1 MFATPPSP
9 SPSVSPSSTLPPQL
23 PHIPPFTSSDTFR
36 DMSLEHH
43 LLSLTLG
50 DVPPPTMS
58 YPSQPIHP
66 FDHPDALQN
75 RCKSNGKDTPTTP
88 HNNSVYPCHPVHAK
102 TIKKSKNGA
111 LSALSRRFAPGLPS
125 RSLSS
130 PATAT
135 LASLAAAGSDP
146 KSGSGSSSG
155 ASSSSAFGA
164 HRSADELSCPPSRP
178 LTGCSQER
186 GRHHSISGA
195 PSQDSRRPRSACAS
209 SCSSSSTS
217 SASTTSTS
225 STPSSSSSSSPP
237 CPATSSS
244 PPPPPPPFF
253 SSSTLY
259 TLFGSS
265 ASTPSY
271 LHTPTDPSIATTS
284 LPATPSPLGPPS
296 GTTIHKMTTT
306 RQTRSASCTSFSLP
320 SLFIPK
326 DTPNAR
332 ANHHSSN
339 PLSPT
344 VRSSDTRPPLSLG
357 SLARL
362 NAQQQEIQPVHPQ
375 PLQPIF
381 HRSNPVSPSAAY
393 QQTKFPITS
402 PTTSP
407 TSLPPLPVFHSLSS
421 LTFSAS
427 DLGSPDTL
435 SPVSAHAKDQCHSS
449 IMMGTTPL
457 SSTES
462 LCEIGGMAA
471 VAGSPVDVSCSVR
484 SQVYAQ
490 HHPYARAH
498 SHPQVH
504 LYGQIPIHAHHAT
517 HAAASQAS
525 FEAGSTRLEWSLS
538 GRSSSSTSVN
548 SIGRS
553 SLMPPASPES
563 STFSSDSNCLGGSRR
578 SSKDSSLDSAPG
590 VTLND
595 LVDQLTIPD
604 YVNTVEQITK
614 TKVFLMIYRKFLRP
628 RELLEM
634 FIDRFEDVGKTTDDD
649 DEEARNTRLRI
660 CACLHYWFRHHPND
674 LIHWQT
680 RQRVVTFLKE
690 RVAAFPSLSEIYMK
704 LLPLSSVRYFNSWRW
719 PQQYQHGPESDGSLP
734 AGSAMEDFESG
745 IYNVSGAPSEH
756 MDEDRDWGLYD
767 EDEVLSESK
776 KSMSMENLS
785 PFRPVINAPGLRV
798 NTGKSVSGMCR
809 QGRTTPRAI
818 PAQMS
823 RDRRSSTGSL
833 AHSSACAMEAVVAG
847 RRGSAS
853 SVTSGTTHSSP
864 LNPSYVPPSNH
875 SEGDLTPQQQQPQ
888 SAISIPFM
896 AKRNGIRH
904 RGASPG
910 GPLHPLHPLH
920 PGGGNATIM
929 SKETSEETTM
939 HPLLGGRVNS
949 LPPSVDYLS
958 MNTPFI
964 DIKDAAIA
972 AQLTCVEFG
981 LFKKLKVRKVVSDK
995 RQPSAYQTRWLT
1007 MTTIP
1012 KQMTM

>member
-1 MFATPPSP
+1 
-9 SPSVSPSSTLPPQL
+9 
-23 PHIPPFTSSDTFR
+23 
-36 DMSLEHH
+36 
-43 LLSLTLG
+43 
-50 DVPPPTMS
+50 
-58 YPSQPIHP
+58 
-66 FDHPDALQN
+66 
-75 RCKSNGKDTPTTP
+75 
-88 HNNSVYPCHPVHAK
+88 
-102 TIKKSKNGA
+102 
-111 LSALSRRFAPGLPS
+111 
-125 RSLSS
+125 
-130 PATAT
+130 
-135 LASLAAAGSDP
+135 
-146 KSGSGSSSG
+146 
-155 ASSSSAFGA
+155 
-164 HRSADELSCPPSRP
+164 
-178 LTGCSQER
+178 
-186 GRHHSISGA
+186 
-195 PSQDSRRPRSACAS
+195 
-209 SCSSSSTS
+209 
-217 SASTTSTS
+217 
-225 STPSSSSSSSPP
+225 
-237 CPATSSS
+237 
-244 PPPPPPPFF
+244 
-253 SSSTLY
+253 
-259 TLFGSS
+259 
-265 ASTPSY
+265 
-271 LHTPTDPSIATTS
+271 
-284 LPATPSPLGPPS
+284 
-296 GTTIHKMTTT
+296 
-306 RQTRSASCTSFSLP
+306 
-320 SLFIPK
+320 
-326 DTPNAR
+326 
-332 ANHHSSN
+332 
-339 PLSPT
+339 
-344 VRSSDTRPPLSLG
+344 
-357 SLARL
+357 
-362 NAQQQEIQPVHPQ
+362 
-375 PLQPIF
+375 
-381 HRSNPVSPSAAY
+381 
-393 QQTKFPITS
+393 
-402 PTTSP
+402 
-407 TSLPPLPVFHSLSS
+407 
-421 LTFSAS
+421 
-427 DLGSPDTL
+427 
-435 SPVSAHAKDQCHSS
+435 
-449 IMMGTTPL
+449 
-457 SSTES
+457 
-462 LCEIGGMAA
+462 
-471 VAGSPVDVSCSVR
+471 
-484 SQVYAQ
+484 
-490 HHPYARAH
+490 
-498 SHPQVH
+498 
-504 LYGQIPIHAHHAT
+504 
-517 HAAASQAS
+517 
-525 FEAGSTRLEWSLS
+525 
-538 GRSSSSTSVN
+538 
-548 SIGRS
+548 
-553 SLMPPASPES
+553 
-563 STFSSDSNCLGGSRR
+563 
-578 SSKDSSLDSAPG
+578 
-590 VTLND
+590 
-595 LVDQLTIPD
+595 
-604 YVNTVEQITK
+604 
-614 TKVFLMIYRKFLRP
+614 MIYRKFLRP

-981 LFKKLKVRKVVSDK
+981 LFKKLKPRDLL
-995 RQPSAYQTRWLT
+995 RQVWKTSRGPGSATFQACIAHFNFISSWVGTMILSPAKAKNRAKMMEKFINIAKILRDMGNFNTTMAIIGAMNTSPIHRLIQTRELLQGKEVWTTFKELEHLMSYERSFSEYRQALKAQKQPCIPYLGVHIGDLLSISEGNRDYRQDGMIHWQKFCLLT
-1007 MTTIP
+1007 DAISTVMQFQKEPYPIQPDPFISRVITDTDVLDDEALYARSVGAEPNKLHHSRSISKFNFFWTENQR
-1012 KQMTM
+1012 KQRDDHEVFSRS